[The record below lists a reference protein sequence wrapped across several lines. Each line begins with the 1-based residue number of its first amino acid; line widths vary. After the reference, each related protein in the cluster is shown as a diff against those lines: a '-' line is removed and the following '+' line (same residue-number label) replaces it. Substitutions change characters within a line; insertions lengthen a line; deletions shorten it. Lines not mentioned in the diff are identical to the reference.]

1 MTQTNK
7 KFSDVKNNE
16 KDHILVIDDDVRIS
30 NLVSRYLH
38 DQGFIALTA
47 SCAADAQE
55 KLAVFECD
63 ALIVDVMMPGQSG
76 LELVETLRAKG
87 IDIPVLLLTALGEA
101 EDRITG
107 LEVGADDYLS
117 KPFEPRELV
126 LRLKSIL
133 KRAQKTPI
141 AMTQTYKMGDCVYD
155 IQNEFLEKNDDVIS
169 LTSAEHN
176 LLKVFLEHEGDVL
189 SRKTLAQKT
198 GLGEGGER
206 TIDVQITRLR
216 RKIEENTKTPRFL
229 KTVRGKGYVMR
240 AEKLV

>member
-1 MTQTNK
+1 
-7 KFSDVKNNE
+7 
-16 KDHILVIDDDVRIS
+16 
-30 NLVSRYLH
+30 
-38 DQGFIALTA
+38 
-47 SCAADAQE
+47 
-55 KLAVFECD
+55 
-63 ALIVDVMMPGQSG
+63 
-76 LELVETLRAKG
+76 
-87 IDIPVLLLTALGEA
+87 
-101 EDRITG
+101 
-107 LEVGADDYLS
+107 
-117 KPFEPRELV
+117 
-126 LRLKSIL
+126 
-133 KRAQKTPI
+133 
-141 AMTQTYKMGDCVYD
+141 MTQTYKMGDCVYD